1 MGLSPVISEFVAR
14 FTLKV
19 TQLIETELCYVYHD
33 MFVQNASGTRG
44 VILKKNTMCIITHLG
59 PDYAKVIV
67 PSLGDSFFVLRTFIR
82 HL

>member
-1 MGLSPVISEFVAR
+1 MGLSPVSEFVAR

-19 TQLIETELCYVYHD
+19 TQLIETELCYVSWD
-33 MFVQNASGTRG
+33 TFVQNDSGTRG
-44 VILKKNTMCIITHLG
+44 VILKKNTMCILTHLG